1 MILNTF
7 ISITQDKAVV
17 FFLSFFLFLLFMVL
31 CHNETMLRENYG
43 VPPQGRVLMKT
54 TFLFLFPII
63 KTRDL

>member
-17 FFLSFFLFLLFMVL
+17 VLFFLLFMVL
-31 CHNETMLRENYG
+31 CHNETMLHENYG
-43 VPPQGRVLMKT
+43 VPPQGRVLKKT